1 MQPVSVLQE
10 LEKQYSPSRWVI
22 RLKAEEAVKTYVQT
36 GSQATRKARAIR
48 KRELHVPY
56 GLGEGEKLDIYFP
69 DKTSAAL
76 PLFVFIHGGYWQS
89 GSKDESAFMVN
100 PLTAQGVAV
109 VIVAYDVAPKGT
121 LDQMVDQVTRSVAF
135 LQKRYPS
142 NKGIYL
148 CGHSAGAHLASMMLL
163 ANWTTHGVTPNLQG
177 FLLVSG
183 IYDLEPIL
191 STSQNDPLHL
201 TLICQASGTQR
212 VPLPSLQSLSTLLC
226 FSVQILHQA
235 GWKASL
241 QEVRDVDHF
250 DIIENL
256 TQEGDVL
263 IQVILQTIFQK
274 P

>member
-1 MQPVSVLQE
+1 MDASGAVVPDEAPWKKMSAEE

-76 PLFVFIHGGYWQS
+76 PFFVFIHGGYWQS
-89 GSKDESAFMVN
+89 GRHPGPDGGPGDPQCRVSAE
-100 PLTAQGVAV
+100 AV
-109 VIVAYDVAPKGT
+109 P
-121 LDQMVDQVTRSVAF
+121 QQ
-135 LQKRYPS
+135 
-142 NKGIYL
+142 
-148 CGHSAGAHLASMMLL
+148 
-163 ANWTTHGVTPNLQG
+163 
-177 FLLVSG
+177 
-183 IYDLEPIL
+183 
-191 STSQNDPLHL
+191 
-201 TLICQASGTQR
+201 
-212 VPLPSLQSLSTLLC
+212 
-226 FSVQILHQA
+226 QILHQA